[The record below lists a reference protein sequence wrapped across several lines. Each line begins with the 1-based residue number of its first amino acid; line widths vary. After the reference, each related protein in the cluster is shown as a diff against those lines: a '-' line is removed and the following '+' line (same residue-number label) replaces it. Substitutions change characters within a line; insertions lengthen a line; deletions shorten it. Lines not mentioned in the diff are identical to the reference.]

1 MRNWISKIRSSLPG
15 CAACQALV
23 GRPAPFEEGREQ
35 MRVLAGLEV
44 TTKAVER
51 VAESMGE
58 DIAGV
63 SNAKSTKPC
72 C

>member
-1 MRNWISKIRSSLPG
+1 
-15 CAACQALV
+15 
-23 GRPAPFEEGREQ
+23 